1 MPDLLL
7 EVGCEELPASACR
20 EIIEQAPELLAR
32 GLEAAGLQNGAGP
45 VTVSVA
51 PRRFALFSSGLPD
64 RVVGASR
71 SVRGPA
77 VEAAFAADGTPQRAG
92 EGFARAQ
99 GVRVEDLVVRE
110 GEGGRRFVF
119 AEHAG
124 EDRSLAELVPDLAA
138 RVIDGLRFSK
148 TMRWG
153 DGAGPRFS
161 RPIRW
166 IVAKVDEATVPF
178 QLHGL
183 TAGDVSQG
191 HRFLGGP
198 ARVPAP
204 ADYHAALRAVGVVAD
219 HGERRRLIVEGLDAA
234 AAEVGCVW
242 RDPGGK
248 LEEVLFLVEHPS
260 VVRGAIAEEHL
271 RLPPRVLVTAMQSHQ
286 RYFPLER
293 PDGALQPMFL
303 AVSNGDPAHAAV
315 IARGNE
321 DVLDAR
327 LQDAAFSF
335 DRDREAGLAAL
346 NGRLATIVF
355 HQRLGSVADKRDRLV
370 DGVAALAAATG
381 ADAGAAAIA
390 EEAARLAKADQGAI
404 LVAEFSEL
412 EGYVAAHYARLE
424 GHDEAVGQA
433 IEEQYLPAG
442 ADAPSPASDAGA
454 LLAAADRIDNL
465 VGAFAVDEA
474 PTGSKDPYG
483 LRRAGAGLVR
493 IALERGWDAPLRP
506 VLQAAHERLAAQGA
520 DLVLGREQTVDAL
533 EAFLQDRL
541 AFQLQSA
548 EGVGPE
554 ASAAAH
560 GAGLGSLVAT
570 AAWARALEAA
580 LGSEELAA
588 AWTACTRCQ
597 RLGAR
602 AGEAGAPAAAGV
614 DEDPGE
620 RALAEALDAAQAPLA
635 SAREARDFAAALR
648 TAAGVAPAVDR
659 FFADVLV
666 NVDDPGVRARRL
678 GLVLRAAD
686 LLTGAADFSRIRQPG
701 GAG

>member
-1 MPDLLL
+1 VPDLLL

-20 EIIEQAPELLAR
+20 EIIEQAPELFARALA
-32 GLEAAGLQNGAGP
+32 AAGLENGAVP
-45 VTVSVA
+45 VELSVA
-51 PRRFALFSSGLPD
+51 PRRFALLASGLPE

-92 EGFARAQ
+92 EGFARSQ

-110 GEGGRRFVF
+110 GDGGRRFVF
-119 AEHAG
+119 AERAG
-124 EDRSLAELVPDLAA
+124 EERALADLVPELAA
-138 RVIDGLRFSK
+138 RLIDGLRFSK

-153 DGAGPRFS
+153 EGAGPRFS

-166 IVAKVDEATVPF
+166 IVAKVDAATVPF
-178 QLHGL
+178 ELYGL
-183 TAGDVSQG
+183 TAGDTSQG

-198 ARVPAP
+198 ARVPTP
-204 ADYHAALRAVGVVAD
+204 GDYHAALRAVGVLAD
-219 HGERRRLIVEGLDAA
+219 HGERRRVIVEGLDAA
-234 AAEVGCVW
+234 AAEVGCAW

-260 VVRGAIAEEHL
+260 VLRGDIAEAHL

-293 PDGALQPMFL
+293 SDGSLQPMFL
-303 AVSNGDPAHAAV
+303 AVSNGDPAHAAT

-346 NGRLATIVF
+346 NQRLSTMVF
-355 HQRLGSVADKRDRLV
+355 HQRLGTVADKRDRLV
-370 DGVAALAAATG
+370 DGVAALAAAVG
-381 ADAGAAAIA
+381 AEGGAAAVA
-390 EEAARLAKADQGAI
+390 EEAARLSKADQGAI

-424 GHDEAVGQA
+424 GHDEGVARA

-442 ADAPSPASDAGA
+442 PDSPSPAGEGGA

-493 IALERGWDAPLRP
+493 IALEQGWDASVRP
-506 VLQAAHERLAAQGA
+506 VLEAAHERLAAQGA
-520 DLVLGREQTVDAL
+520 DLVLDGERTVDAL

-548 EGVGPE
+548 EGIGPE

-570 AAWARALEAA
+570 AAWARAIEEA

-602 AGEAGAPAAAGV
+602 AGEAGEPAPEGV

-620 RALAEALDAAQAPLA
+620 RALAEALDAAEAPLA
-635 SAREARDFAAALR
+635 AARERRDFAAALR
-648 TAAGVAPAVDR
+648 TAAGLAPAVDR

-666 NVDDPGVRARRL
+666 NVDDAGVRARRL
-678 GLVLRAAD
+678 RLVRRAAD